1 MENEER
7 TRKKLKHIAAGHKA
21 SETKGPAERSRAA
34 KAAAWTKKHGKDN
47 AQNPFA
53 RKPPPPR
60 SSLLGGPSSRA
71 NLRPALRQEV
81 IKRHAKG
88 IYGPRYEVVLRVS
101 QTTPSR

>member
-1 MENEER
+1 LVIDVRSGSFSAELLNVSNVWNRPESRRDAHALLGFDPSFVQKDQAMENEER

-60 SSLLGGPSSRA
+60 S
-71 NLRPALRQEV
+71 
-81 IKRHAKG
+81 
-88 IYGPRYEVVLRVS
+88 
-101 QTTPSR
+101 